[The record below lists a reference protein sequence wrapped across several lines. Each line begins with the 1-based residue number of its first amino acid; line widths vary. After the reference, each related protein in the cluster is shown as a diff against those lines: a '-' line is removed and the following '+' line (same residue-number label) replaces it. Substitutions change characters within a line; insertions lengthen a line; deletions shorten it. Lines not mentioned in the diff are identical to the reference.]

1 MRYLVIHLLYSLLTN
16 IVDIK
21 CRISFFTV
29 IRRFISV
36 LDKEAKVLE
45 LISRE
50 NSKKFMRMTSARSM
64 DFVSF
69 TGNLGKYIYQTC
81 QTGVHIRTRQEIYNW
96 KQKESIGIYMKY
108 EIRNTLLK
116 KAQ

>member
-1 MRYLVIHLLYSLLTN
+1 MVTLLKAENLFRMAMPLNLCYCITVLRYVFMRYLVIHLLYSLLTN
-16 IVDIK
+16 IVDVE

-81 QTGVHIRTRQEIYNW
+81 
-96 KQKESIGIYMKY
+96 
-108 EIRNTLLK
+108 
-116 KAQ
+116 

>member
-1 MRYLVIHLLYSLLTN
+1 MVTLLEAENLFRMAMPWNLCYCITVLTFDFMRYLVIHLLYSLLTN
-16 IVDIK
+16 TVDIK

-69 TGNLGKYIYQTC
+69 TGNLGKYIYQIC
-81 QTGVHIRTRQEIYNW
+81 
-96 KQKESIGIYMKY
+96 
-108 EIRNTLLK
+108 
-116 KAQ
+116 

>member
-69 TGNLGKYIYQTC
+69 TGNLGKYIYRTC